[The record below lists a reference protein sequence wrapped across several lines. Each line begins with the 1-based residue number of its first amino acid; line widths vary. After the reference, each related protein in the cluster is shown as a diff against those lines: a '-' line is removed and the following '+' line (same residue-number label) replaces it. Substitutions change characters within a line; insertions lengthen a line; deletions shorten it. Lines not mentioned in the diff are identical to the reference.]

1 MQRTIRLF
9 LLIEG
14 IIYAVAGTIHS
25 GALVA
30 GYAHRQA
37 SIAERTIAIVLLGGF
52 VLTWLIPAQMRM
64 IGVAAQAFA
73 LLLTL
78 VGAFTIAIGVGPQT
92 APNIA
97 FHIAILA
104 ALVWGLFVAARQ
116 PSPDVGRRA

>member
-78 VGAFTIAIGVGPQT
+78 VGAFTIVIGVGPRT
-92 APNIA
+92 VPDIVY
-97 FHIAILA
+97 HIAILA
-104 ALVWGLFVAARQ
+104 VLVWGLSVAARW
-116 PSPDVGRRA
+116 PSPGMGQRA